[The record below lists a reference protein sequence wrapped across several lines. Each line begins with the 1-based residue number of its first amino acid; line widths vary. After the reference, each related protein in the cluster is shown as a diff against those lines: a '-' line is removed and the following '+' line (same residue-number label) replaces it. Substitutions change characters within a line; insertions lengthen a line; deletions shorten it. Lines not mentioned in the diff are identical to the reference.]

1 MTRPQGS
8 AFNIESFKLS
18 VLYRASQVEETES
31 INLQRL
37 KAAIADK

>member
-8 AFNIESFKLS
+8 AFNIESFKPS
-18 VLYRASQVEETES
+18 VLNRASQVEETES

-37 KAAIADK
+37 KAAITDK